1 MKYESNASGDT
12 SVKNIPANGTLAG
25 AYYNSSDA
33 KLNITRTIPSTV
45 PTRNGYTFKSWNTQA
60 NGSGTNYAT
69 GARYTNSAQI
79 DTLYAQWTENQYTI
93 TYVNGNGNADSKVG
107 YKITAEIT
115 IIAAPT
121 YDGYVFVG

>member
-1 MKYESNASGDT
+1 MSQMQGGDT

-33 KLNITRTIPSTV
+33 TPISHERFRQQFRQETAIRSSHGISGK
-45 PTRNGYTFKSWNTQA
+45 QA
-60 NGSGTNYAT
+60 GTNYAA

-93 TYVNGNGNADSKVG
+93 TYVSSNGNADSKVG
-107 YKITAEIT
+107 YK
-115 IIAAPT
+115 
-121 YDGYVFVG
+121 